1 MVQAN
6 FVTRHVANQA
16 TESVVE
22 DYRYLVNKE
31 KVKKMKDKYLDSDNE
46 IEKELSTDDDEAGRV
61 ISDARKG
68 GSKKRSKK
76 DKKAEKKERYKTTF

>member
-16 TESVVE
+16 TKSVVE

-31 KVKKMKDKYLDSDNE
+31 KVKKMKDKYLDSDND
-46 IEKELSTDDDEAGRV
+46 IEKELSTDDEAGRV
-61 ISDARKG
+61 ITDARKG

>member
-6 FVTRHVANQA
+6 LVTRHVANQA

-46 IEKELSTDDDEAGRV
+46 IDKELSTDDEAGHV
-61 ISDARKG
+61 ITDARKG